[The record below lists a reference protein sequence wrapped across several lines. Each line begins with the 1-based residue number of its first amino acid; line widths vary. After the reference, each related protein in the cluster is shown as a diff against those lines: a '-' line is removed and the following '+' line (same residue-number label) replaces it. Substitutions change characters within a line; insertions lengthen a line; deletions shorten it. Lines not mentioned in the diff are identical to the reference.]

1 MNKSKFLN
9 LFLFIVLFGIT
20 TITVLIISN
29 SENNSAYSQ
38 RVLQTYENDK
48 YGIKIQYPANWDG
61 FEYENMVSET
71 GEAIVNFQPVEKD
84 NYPNISLVVQF
95 LSPENATLQSFTEQ
109 NLKSIQ
115 TPIVEGVDKK
125 IKILNQNSS
134 VTLGGQPAHK
144 VVYEDT
150 ITNTLSVDTFGQYI
164 TYKYM
169 KIWTVLETEAYQFTF
184 SSNDK
189 EQYDQYIKTAE
200 KIINSFEF
208 TR

>member
-1 MNKSKFLN
+1 MNKSKILYS
-9 LFLFIVLFGIT
+9 LFFIFLFGIT
-20 TITVLIISN
+20 IVISN
-29 SENNSAYSQ
+29 YENNSAYSQ

-48 YGIKIQYPANWDG
+48 YGIKIQYPVNWDS
-61 FEYENMVSET
+61 FEYENMVTET
-71 GEAIVNFQPVEKD
+71 GEAIVNFQPIGKD

-95 LSPENATLQSFTEQ
+95 LAPENATLQSLTEQ
-109 NLKSIQ
+109 NLKLIQ
-115 TPIVEGVDKK
+115 TLIIKGQMG

-134 VTLGGQPAHK
+134 VTLGGQPAYK
-144 VVYEDT
+144 VIYEDT
-150 ITNTLSVDTFGQYI
+150 STDTFGESP

-169 KIWTVLETEAYQFTF
+169 KIWTVLETEGYQFTF

-189 EQYDQYIKTAE
+189 EQYDQYIKAAE